1 MEENKMGVM
10 PVNKL
15 LISMALPMMISMLVQ
30 ALYNIVDS
38 MFVAQISEN
47 ALTAVSL
54 AFPAQNLM
62 IAIGTG
68 TGVGINALV
77 SRSLG
82 ERNQERANLIANNG
96 LALYVISGILFAI
109 FGLLGSN
116 LFFRAQTDD
125 PEIVRL
131 GTEYL
136 RICCLLSTAI
146 FLQFGFERILQATGR
161 TFYTMLTQGL
171 GAIVNIIMDPILIFG
186 LFGAPKLGVRGA
198 AIATVFGQIC
208 AASLAC
214 FFNKKKNDD
223 IVINP
228 KKYHL
233 QAHAVKS
240 IYAIGIPSICMASIG
255 SIMTFGMNKIL
266 IGFTSTAAAVFGV
279 YFKLQSFIFMPVFGL
294 NNGMVPI
301 IGFNYG
307 ARKPDRLM
315 KTMLTQG
322 LGAIVNIIMDPILIF
337 GLFGAPKLGVRG
349 AAIATV
355 FGQICAASLACFFNK
370 KKNDDIV
377 INPKKYH
384 LQAHAVKS
392 IYAIGIPSICMASIG
407 SIMTFGM
414 NKILIGFTSTAAAVF
429 GVYFKL
435 QSFIF
440 MPVFGLNNG
449 MVPII
454 GFNYGARKPDRLM
467 KTMRLAVTYAVSI
480 MIIGMILFWAF
491 TKQLLGI
498 FNASEQ
504 MLAIGIP
511 ALRIISL
518 SFLLAGFDIIII
530 SVMQALGHGVISLII
545 SMMRQLVVLLPAAF
559 LFSKIWGLGAVWI
572 AFPLAEC
579 VSLCVTLLFWRKV
592 YRNEIQPLYNAER

>member
-62 IAIGTG
+62 IAVGTG

-82 ERNQERANLIANNG
+82 ERNGERANLIANNG
-96 LALYVISGILFAI
+96 LLLYVLSGIVFALFGI
-109 FGLLGSN
+109 FGSR
-116 LFFRAQTDD
+116 LFFRAQTSDL
-125 PEIVRL
+125 EIVEL
-131 GTEYL
+131 GTQYL

-161 TFYTMLTQGL
+161 TIYTMLTQGL
-171 GAIVNIIMDPILIFG
+171 GAIVNIILDPILIFG
-186 LFGAPKLGVRGA
+186 LFGAPKLGVSGA
-198 AIATVFGQIC
+198 AVATVFGQIC

-240 IYAIGIPSICMASIG
+240 IYAIG
-255 SIMTFGMNKIL
+255 
-266 IGFTSTAAAVFGV
+266 V
-279 YFKLQSFIFMPVFGL
+279 
-294 NNGMVPI
+294 
-301 IGFNYG
+301 
-307 ARKPDRLM
+307 
-315 KTMLTQG
+315 
-322 LGAIVNIIMDPILIF
+322 
-337 GLFGAPKLGVRG
+337 
-349 AAIATV
+349 
-355 FGQICAASLACFFNK
+355 
-370 KKNDDIV
+370 
-377 INPKKYH
+377 
-384 LQAHAVKS
+384 
-392 IYAIGIPSICMASIG
+392 PSICMASIG

-480 MIIGMILFWAF
+480 MIIGMILFWTF
-491 TKQLLGI
+491 TPQLLAI
-498 FNASEQ
+498 FNASAQ
-504 MLAIGIP
+504 MLSIGIP

-545 SMMRQLVVLLPAAF
+545 SILRQLAVLLPWHS
-559 LFSKIWGLGAVWI
+559 FSPKSGD
-572 AFPLAEC
+572 
-579 VSLCVTLLFWRKV
+579 
-592 YRNEIQPLYNAER
+592 